1 MVYKMET
8 IYELNNHNEVLYSQ
22 LQKFCKTRDI
32 KYDKDKN
39 KCIDNI
45 KDRAENRFWK
55 LKTLQMAYDFTY
67 NIFMNIDMNNKKIME
82 EQQRVASIMEQKLN
96 NLDTLN
102 EYLNLF
108 KLPKQNSKNKAI
120 KCLKKVYINIFD
132 LDYGFYNRIH
142 NSKKELK
149 KYTFETDLV
158 FPREIAKG
166 TSLKAF
172 LQKF

>member
-1 MVYKMET
+1 MET
-8 IYELNNHNEVLYSQ
+8 IYELINHNEVLYSEFHT
-22 LQKFCKTRDI
+22 FCKSRGI
-32 KYDKDKN
+32 KYDTDYY

-45 KDRAENRFWK
+45 KLLADNRFWK
-55 LKTLQMAYDFTY
+55 LKTLQKAYDFTY
-67 NIFMNIDMNNKKIME
+67 NIFMNIDVNNKKIVE

-108 KLPKQNSKNKAI
+108 GLPKQNSKNKAI

-132 LDYGFYNRIH
+132 MNHGFYDRIH
-142 NSKKELK
+142 KSKKELK
-149 KYTFETDLV
+149 KYTFENHLV
-158 FPREIAKG
+158 FHRENAKG
-166 TSLKAF
+166 TLFKVF